1 MWGERMAGR
10 EMRVETPDADAAVR
24 QWFELLERCCVDV
37 DYESARAIFAT
48 DVASFG
54 TKAEVVVGLGP
65 LQRQQWEGI
74 WPNIRDF
81 GIDLDHMVAGGSES
95 LAWGIAPWTSTGF
108 SEDGTPF
115 DRPGRATVVL
125 ERRGDTWLAVHTH
138 FSLNPRTP
146 ARTHGPGGRSRVVD

>member
-1 MWGERMAGR
+1 MTEGKRQIES
-10 EMRVETPDADAAVR
+10 PDPGVAVR
-24 QWFELLERCCVDV
+24 EWFQVLGRCCAAM

-54 TKAEVVVGLGP
+54 TRADVVVGLSP

-81 GIDLDHMVAGGSES
+81 HIDMERIVAGGTES
-95 LAWGIAPWTSTGF
+95 VAWGIAPWTSTGF
-108 SEDGTPF
+108 AEDATPF

-125 ERRGDTWLAVHTH
+125 ERRGQAWLAVHTH
-138 FSLNPRTP
+138 FSLNPGIP
-146 ARTHGPGGRSRVVD
+146 ARTHGPA